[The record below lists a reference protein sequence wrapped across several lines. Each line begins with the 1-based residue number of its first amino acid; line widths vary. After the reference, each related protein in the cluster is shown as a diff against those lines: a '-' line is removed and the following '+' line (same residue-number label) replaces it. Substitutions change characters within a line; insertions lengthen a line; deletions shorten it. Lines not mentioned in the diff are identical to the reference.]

1 MKFFRIISY
10 NILIFLTLITFLEV
24 VFGYWFKSE
33 NFGIYMRKERKLNWK
48 TESSF
53 YGVKHDFFYKRNYW
67 GFRGENFNPKEVKVL
82 FEGGSTGNQRF
93 TPEKLTIVGILN
105 KKFSAIDKNI
115 KIYNA
120 STDGKSVMGYINDF
134 KFWFPKIPNFK
145 PSHVI
150 FFIGVNDRFIDDRYF
165 LDFKISET
173 KIDQFKDYI
182 KNNSYFVDK
191 FKIVKNRFFPK
202 NTLAYDFSDRKLYE
216 NFVFIDYETAKR
228 IHKNKTKKNEQLLKK
243 FSSKLNKLKMIIEN
257 HNIVPIFITQLMYD
271 GLKDKELYLINEKLK
286 EFANQNDYYLIA
298 LDEKLIMA
306 VNDYYDFAHTT
317 PSGSLKIAETIFP
330 DLNKILKNYD
340 FK

>member
-120 STDGKSVMGYINDF
+120 STDGKSVTGYINDF
-134 KFWFPKIPNFK
+134 KFFFRKIPNFK

-150 FFIGVNDRFIDDRYF
+150 FFIGVNDRFI
-165 LDFKISET
+165 
-173 KIDQFKDYI
+173 DYI

-216 NFVFIDYETAKR
+216 NFVFIDYETAKG